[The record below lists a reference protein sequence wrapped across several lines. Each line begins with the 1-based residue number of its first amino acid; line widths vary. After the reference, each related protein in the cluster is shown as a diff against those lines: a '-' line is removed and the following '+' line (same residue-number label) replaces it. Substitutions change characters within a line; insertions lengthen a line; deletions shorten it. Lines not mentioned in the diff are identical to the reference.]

1 MRKVLGKICG
11 WFSLFCASWLL
22 AFNATAGLHFDL
34 NVNVGAPGYFGP
46 IPMVSGM
53 VPQLWNV
60 QPVIA
65 VGPVVV
71 AAEPIYLRVPNFQR
85 KSWRKYCGR
94 YGACERPVF
103 FVKNSWYEQEYGP
116 RYHPRHDE
124 HYYKHMEKEWKHH
137 KKMEKHF
144 KKHFKKHHHH
154 HDDD

>member
-22 AFNATAGLHFDL
+22 AFNATAGVHFDL

-85 KSWRKYCGR
+85 CLRTSCFL
-94 YGACERPVF
+94 CEELVVRAGVRSSLSS
-103 FVKNSWYEQEYGP
+103 KT
-116 RYHPRHDE
+116 R
-124 HYYKHMEKEWKHH
+124 
-137 KKMEKHF
+137 
-144 KKHFKKHHHH
+144 
-154 HDDD
+154 

>member
-22 AFNATAGLHFDL
+22 AFNATAGVHFDL

-85 KSWRKYCGR
+85 RRSGSTTRKWRNTSR
-94 YGACERPVF
+94 SIS
-103 FVKNSWYEQEYGP
+103 KNIIITTMMINKTP
-116 RYHPRHDE
+116 DE
-124 HYYKHMEKEWKHH
+124 
-137 KKMEKHF
+137 
-144 KKHFKKHHHH
+144 
-154 HDDD
+154 